1 MGHSTGRFYGSGTN
15 MNFWYDI
22 IEDSDLTKRID
33 QLEGYIKNVDHFV
46 DQGAKSND
54 HSVKTY

>member
-1 MGHSTGRFYGSGTN
+1 

-22 IEDSDLTKRID
+22 IEDSDLIKGID
-33 QLEGYIKNVDHFV
+33 QLEGYLENVDHFV
-46 DQGAKSND
+46 DQGVKSDD